1 METARPRAV
10 GLRREGA
17 PAPRRLAELAP
28 SPKRKRERD
37 RSLRPQHWPSSSRFV
52 LNGALLMRISDFI
65 ARTITQRRALVW
77 CGVAALTIVCIVIL
91 LTSLRLDSEIF
102 NVLPGKFPSVQGL
115 KIYDHDFEQTR
126 ELTFALVCDPQDVD
140 KLEEFAPVFAERL
153 RGQAWCAR
161 VLAGSP
167 MTTADGIRDLQSIAV
182 PLLLNLEPSAFDEAM
197 SILQPDKIRDRL
209 RRLRQQIEAGS
220 PRPQFELSFDPLGL
234 IAPALKP
241 FAQST
246 AIEQEQPLTSPDRT
260 MRIFLVVT
268 NQKSISAFEC
278 QHLMRRV
285 NEFRKTATDGWDGSR
300 PLQILVTG
308 RSAFVSEISL
318 SMRYDV
324 VATLLGSVV
333 LVGTIFFAG
342 FRRWLPL
349 AGMAFCLL
357 LSCLVAL
364 TAGQLL
370 FGRLSM
376 ISVGFCAIL
385 VGLGVDFAIL
395 TIGRY
400 QQARADGES
409 HQQAIA
415 TSVAKLGRAVFF
427 GALTTAVGFLALV
440 LSGAMSFAELGVLIA
455 IGIFVAG
462 LFMCS
467 ILFLFVRDDRRS
479 TGILPVGPTGILP
492 AGATASANIESVKS
506 LPAGKMP
513 VLRHD
518 WLFDLVARYVRGIVR
533 RPAPMLM
540 FSCAVLLLLTAIG
553 FSPVPPLEF
562 ETSTRSLQ
570 PKNIRAGH
578 ALETIM
584 KKMPVRWEPVLAI
597 VRATNSQ
604 ELHDYW
610 QKISAHWREF
620 QAAGKIRGFSTPAA
634 LCPSPTWMERN
645 RDRLRGIN
653 LQAAHQ
659 ALTET
664 LEAEGFSVEAFAP
677 AFALLDD
684 LQRMA
689 DPGMP
694 LPNWR
699 TQLPESSS
707 WWFLIDRYFGQ
718 DPLLTTGFVMTN
730 GPLATHEQSQEL
742 QRGLSVPGVPLILTG
757 WTYVLADL
765 QPWSHHQLLII
776 SALMAIFDISL
787 LAILYRDVRLWLIQI
802 ITLAFGIG
810 AMIATMKLLNIHLNL
825 LNVLSFR
832 LVLAIGVDYG
842 IYVVLVWQKTHD
854 VQHDVAGVVKP
865 VLLAGLTA
873 ISGFGSLALARNP
886 ALTGLGIAC
895 AIGISWSLIATIF
908 FTLPAMAAAK
918 PKG

>member
-1 METARPRAV
+1 
-10 GLRREGA
+10 
-17 PAPRRLAELAP
+17 
-28 SPKRKRERD
+28 
-37 RSLRPQHWPSSSRFV
+37 
-52 LNGALLMRISDFI
+52 MRISDFI
-65 ARTITQRRALVW
+65 ARTVTQRCALVW
-77 CGVAALTIVCIVIL
+77 CGVAVLTIVCIAIL

-102 NVLPGKFPSVQGL
+102 NVLPGRFPSVQGL

-126 ELTFALVCDPQDVD
+126 ELTFALFCDPQDVD
-140 KLEEFAPVFAERL
+140 RLEEFAPVFAQRI
-153 RGQAWCAR
+153 RGQPWCAR

-167 MTTADGIRDLQSIAV
+167 MTTADGIRDLQSITV
-182 PLLLNLEPSAFDEAM
+182 PLLLNLEPRAFAEAT
-197 SILQPDKIRDRL
+197 SSLQPDKIRDRL
-209 RRLRQQIEAGS
+209 QRVRQQVEAGS
-220 PRPQFELSFDPLGL
+220 PRTQFELSFDPLGL

-246 AIEQEQPLTSPDRT
+246 AIEQEQPLTSADRT

-268 NQKSISAFEC
+268 NQTSISAFEC
-278 QHLMRRV
+278 QRLMRHV
-285 NEFRKTATDGWDGSR
+285 NEFRNTAAEGWDGSR

-333 LVGTIFFAG
+333 LVGAIFFAG

-349 AGMAFCLL
+349 VGMAFCLL

-400 QQARADGES
+400 HQARADGEA

-440 LSGAMSFAELGVLIA
+440 LSGAMSFSQLGVLIA

-467 ILFLFVRDDRRS
+467 ILFLFVRERQAAVR
-479 TGILPVGPTGILP
+479 
-492 AGATASANIESVKS
+492 N
-506 LPAGKMP
+506 
-513 VLRHD
+513 D
-518 WLFDLVARYVRGIVR
+518 WLFDIVRNYVRWTVR
-533 RPAPMLM
+533 RPAPMLI
-540 FSCAVLLLLTAIG
+540 FSGAVLLLLTVIG
-553 FSPVPPLEF
+553 FSPIPPLHF
-562 ETSTRSLQ
+562 QASTRSLQ
-570 PKNIRAGH
+570 PKNIRANR
-578 ALETIM
+578 ALEEIM
-584 KKMPVRWEPVLAI
+584 RKMPVRWEPVLAI
-597 VRATNSQ
+597 VRATNPQ

-610 QKISAHWREF
+610 QKISAHWRQL
-620 QAAGKIRGFSTPAA
+620 QAAGKIKNFSTPAA
-634 LCPSPTWMERN
+634 LCPSPNWMQAN
-645 RDRLRGIN
+645 RRKLSTIN
-653 LQAAHQ
+653 FQAAR
-659 ALTET
+659 ET
-664 LEAEGFSVEAFAP
+664 LEQTVDTEGFSRDSFAP

-684 LQRMA
+684 LQHFT
-689 DPGMP
+689 DPNVP
-694 LPNWR
+694 LPDWR
-699 TQLPESSS
+699 TQLPQSSS
-707 WWFLIDRYFGQ
+707 WWFLVDRYFGR
-718 DPLLTTGFVMTN
+718 DPLLTTGFVMTSQ
-730 GPLATHEQSQEL
+730 PVATHAQSEAL
-742 QRGLSVPGVPLILTG
+742 GRDVSVAGVPMILSG
-757 WTYVLADL
+757 WSYALADL

-787 LAILYRDVRLWLIQI
+787 LAILYRDLRLWLIQV

-810 AMIATMKLLNIHLNL
+810 AMIASMKLLQAHLNL

-842 IYVVLVWQKTHD
+842 IYVVLVWQKTREIEHD
-854 VQHDVAGVVKP
+854 IAGVLKP

-873 ISGFGSLALARNP
+873 VSGFGSLTLARNP
-886 ALTGLGIAC
+886 ALTSLGIAC
-895 AIGISWSLIATIF
+895 AIGIFWSLIATIF
-908 FTLPAMAAAK
+908 FTLPAMAAAQ
-918 PKG
+918 PKT